1 MEKYFKMSDVFLGA
15 KPEDFHI
22 NPVCIRENFD
32 DGVTPHNHAIHAINS
47 HDGLVAMNKELLAAL
62 ELMVNISS
70 LDVVNSDESN
80 IALSA
85 ASNAIAKAKGTA

>member
-1 MEKYFKMSDVFLGA
+1 MEKYFKMSDVFFGA

-62 ELMVNISS
+62 EAVANCGRGSS
-70 LDVVNSDESN
+70 GRIILDEFDEQFLTS
-80 IALSA
+80 
-85 ASNAIAKAKGTA
+85 AIAKAKAKS